1 MSFLLYLALQLEIL
15 LKRKFSAERKKLFPS
30 KMLVSDA
37 IVHRYFV
44 NKVSLKISQ
53 NSKEINSA
61 SANWRGKLD

>member
-1 MSFLLYLALQLEIL
+1 
-15 LKRKFSAERKKLFPS
+15 
-30 KMLVSDA
+30 MLVSDA

>member
-1 MSFLLYLALQLEIL
+1 
-15 LKRKFSAERKKLFPS
+15 
-30 KMLVSDA
+30 MLVSDA

-61 SANWRGKLD
+61 SENCRGKLD